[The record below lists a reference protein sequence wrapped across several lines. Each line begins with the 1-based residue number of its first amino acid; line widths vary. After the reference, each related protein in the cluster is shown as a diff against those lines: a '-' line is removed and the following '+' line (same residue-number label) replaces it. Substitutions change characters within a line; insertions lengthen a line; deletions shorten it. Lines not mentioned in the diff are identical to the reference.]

1 MDSAAPDSGE
11 VGVVLPAARSQR
23 KRNCGCGDLELPDA
37 LGGEGRRMGGAA
49 GGQVRWPASCRGE

>member
-1 MDSAAPDSGE
+1 MDSAGQWEGRGGPTGGE
-11 VGVVLPAARSQR
+11 VAEKES
-23 KRNCGCGDLELPDA
+23 CGRGDLELPDA